1 MACWQEHGGSQQF
14 AAQLVEKLRNGD
26 ANTWLSFC
34 HFLSFILLRPP
45 AYDIRYYLH
54 SRWVLT
60 VNFIIVLGV
69 GLVEKE
75 HVLTTSHQLSTNM
88 THHCYKQEFSAQAGS
103 Q

>member
-1 MACWQEHGGSQQF
+1 MACWREHGGSQQF
-14 AAQLVEKLRNGD
+14 AAWLVEKLRNGD

-34 HFLSFILLRPP
+34 HFPSLFCLGLQPMTW
-45 AYDIRYYLH
+45 YYLH
-54 SRWVLT
+54 SGWVPT

-88 THHCYKQEFSAQAGS
+88 THHCYK
-103 Q
+103 